1 MIYVMIRVGLPH
13 LQRGL
18 HPARRFSLPKGRS
31 LADIDILTYTGVL
44 FFACWRFLYSAIH
57 NHRERQSSLIVE
69 QVTGPTSPQQH
80 PMFTCRLLFKCV
92 FGSIVSFLRLTCWF
106 PEFFSGLSAFR
117 YTPGLYKYLPGLW
130 R

>member
-1 MIYVMIRVGLPH
+1 MIYVMIHAGLPY

-18 HPARRFSLPKGRS
+18 HPARRFSPPKVRS
-31 LADIDILTYTGVL
+31 LADIVILTYTGAISSL
-44 FFACWRFLYSAIH
+44 FWRSLYSIFH
-57 NHRERQSSLIVE
+57 NHRERQSSVIVE

-80 PMFTCRLLFKCV
+80 SMFTCRLLLKCV

-106 PEFFSGLSAFR
+106 PEFFSGLSVLR
-117 YTPGLYKYLPGLW
+117 YQPGLYKYPPGLP